1 MATTALT
8 TELQTRNPLW
18 STLDTFQSDLSESG
32 AHTAISRLT
41 ASLAEYRARMAPDAW
56 KVLCSGL
63 DSHPAVSQLLE
74 DPCLRDARQKP
85 AGYAGDARMLD
96 YVYFQDPGPQPMT
109 PTGRALFKVS
119 TRLPIAAAVRERCA
133 SLADAI
139 VGRARAGDI
148 SIASIACGH
157 ARELDLIPYHLMKRI
172 RFWGLDHDP
181 RSVEHCR
188 SQHGSP
194 HATFHVGSVRDLL
207 AGHIAIPS
215 SDFVYASGLF
225 DYLDEHT
232 GALLLGR
239 MIAALNDG
247 GSVVVPNL
255 TPENDEVGYIEAVL
269 DWWMSYRTVTDMARL
284 ASLAAGDR
292 SRLRTTTRLGP
303 DNRIVWLQ
311 IDRVD

>member
-8 TELQTRNPLW
+8 ELQTSNPLW
-18 STLDTFQSDLSESG
+18 STLDAFQSDLSKSG
-32 AHTAISRLT
+32 ACAAVSRLT

-56 KVLCSGL
+56 KALCSGL

-109 PTGRALFKVS
+109 ATGRALFNVS

-133 SLADAI
+133 SLRDAI
-139 VGRARAGDI
+139 VLRARAGDI

-157 ARELDLIPYHLMKRI
+157 ARELDLIPSHLLKRI

-181 RSVEHCR
+181 QSIEHCR

-194 HATFHVGSVRDLL
+194 RAAFHVGSVRDLL
-207 AGHIAIPS
+207 AGHISIPP
-215 SDFVYASGLF
+215 SDLVYASGLF
-225 DYLDEHT
+225 DYLDERT
-232 GALLLGR
+232 GARLLGR
-239 MIAALNDG
+239 MIAALKDG
-247 GSVVVPNL
+247 GSIVVPNL
-255 TPENDEVGYIEAVL
+255 TPENEEVGYIEAVL
-269 DWWMSYRTVTDMARL
+269 DWWMYYRTVTDMAKL
-284 ASLAAGDR
+284 ASLAAGDH
-292 SRLRTTTRLGP
+292 SRLRTMAGLGP
-303 DNRIVWLQ
+303 DKRIVWLQ
-311 IDRVD
+311 IDRIS